1 MSGKGI
7 PAALFMV
14 ISKTLIKNQA
24 QMGDSPAQILQA
36 VNDQLCENNEAEMFV
51 TVWLGILEISTGK
64 LTAVNAGHEYPI
76 MKKDGGVFEMLDD
89 PHGFVMGVMPGMRYQ
104 EYEIQMHRGDSI
116 YVYSDG
122 APDAVNLQEEQ
133 FERERLLAS
142 LNRIP
147 GAAPIELLGQVKGDI
162 DAFVGEAAQ
171 FDDITM
177 LCMRYCGN

>member
-1 MSGKGI
+1 
-7 PAALFMV
+7 
-14 ISKTLIKNQA
+14 
-24 QMGDSPAQILQA
+24 
-36 VNDQLCENNEAEMFV
+36 
-51 TVWLGILEISTGK
+51 
-64 LTAVNAGHEYPI
+64 
-76 MKKDGGVFEMLDD
+76 MLDD
-89 PHGFVMGVMPGMRYQ
+89 LHGLVMGVMPGMRYQ